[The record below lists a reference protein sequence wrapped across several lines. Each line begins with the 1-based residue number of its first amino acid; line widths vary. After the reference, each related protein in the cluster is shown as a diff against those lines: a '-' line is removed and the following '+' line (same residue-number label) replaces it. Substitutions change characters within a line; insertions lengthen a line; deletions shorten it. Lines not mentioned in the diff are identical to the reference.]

1 MSKAAKGLKQSYQI
15 LLDSLQCSNMK
26 HVKITF
32 LSGLLTSGGIAGVG
46 LFRTKEQPSD
56 AEQPFLQLLLF
67 PFTFVIGREQNSAK
81 ANQLK
86 LHMEPTVNIT
96 FL

>member
-1 MSKAAKGLKQSYQI
+1 MG
-15 LLDSLQCSNMK
+15 
-26 HVKITF
+26 F
-32 LSGLLTSGGIAGVG
+32 
-46 LFRTKEQPSD
+46 FRTKEQRAD

-86 LHMEPTVNIT
+86 LHMEPKVNVT
-96 FL
+96 FCDSIPVRQGCHTPNRDRKNSVFFPTLQ